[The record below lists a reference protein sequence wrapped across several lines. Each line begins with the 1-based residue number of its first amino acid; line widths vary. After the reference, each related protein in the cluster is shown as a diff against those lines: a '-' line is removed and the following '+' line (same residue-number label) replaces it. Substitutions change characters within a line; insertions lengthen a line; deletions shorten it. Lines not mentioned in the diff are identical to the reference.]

1 LTTFRTRIRIA
12 PNGAVTGWAP
22 GLPVGE
28 HEAEVML
35 IDSPEPVARSQVDT
49 LLARVRA
56 IQHEVARLPVLDGRS
71 PDQIVGYNE
80 RGQFD

>member
-1 LTTFRTRIRIA
+1 MTRVKTRIRVA
-12 PNGAVTGWAP
+12 ADGMLTGWAP

-35 IDSPEPVARSQVDT
+35 VESAGPAEPSQLEP

-56 IQHEVARLPVLDGRS
+56 IQEEVARLPVLGAGN
-71 PDQIVGYNE
+71 PEAIIGYNE
-80 RGQFD
+80 RGHLD